1 MDLLIDSREFCHT
14 IDTILSKA
22 YDDAGTLNIVGI
34 HMEFEELLTRCI
46 IMALYSNI
54 MHFFYFFFCVGG
66 VK

>member
-54 MHFFYFFFCVGG
+54 MLSFFFFVGG

>member
-54 MHFFYFFFCVGG
+54 MHFF
-66 VK
+66 